1 VGDGVTLIQVVVSGL
16 LLGGIYTLLATG
28 ITLIFGVLKVVNF
41 AHGELMMIGM
51 YVTLFLYQFFG
62 IHPYVSIPLAAI
74 VLFLVGAALHAGLVK
89 WTISGKQERQI
100 VLTLGVSILLQSVAL
115 MTVGGNFRSAQL
127 PPVLGGSINLWGI
140 NIGTTHLVAFLI
152 AIVITFALLLFLN
165 RTLLGKAIRATAMD
179 GYAATLMG
187 VPVQRVY
194 LITMGIGGALA
205 GITGAILMPIYP
217 VYPTVGANL
226 VIIAFIVVV
235 LGGMGSVVGALYG
248 GLIIG
253 VVEAVV
259 GYFAGAEAAQVAVLA
274 LFLAIL
280 LIRPQGIMKAE
291 AA

>member
-1 VGDGVTLIQVVVSGL
+1 
-16 LLGGIYTLLATG
+16 
-28 ITLIFGVLKVVNF
+28 
-41 AHGELMMIGM
+41 
-51 YVTLFLYQFFG
+51 
-62 IHPYVSIPLAAI
+62 
-74 VLFLVGAALHAGLVK
+74 
-89 WTISGKQERQI
+89 
-100 VLTLGVSILLQSVAL
+100 
-115 MTVGGNFRSAQL
+115 
-127 PPVLGGSINLWGI
+127 
-140 NIGTTHLVAFLI
+140 
-152 AIVITFALLLFLN
+152 
-165 RTLLGKAIRATAMD
+165 
-179 GYAATLMG
+179 
-187 VPVQRVY
+187 
-194 LITMGIGGALA
+194 
-205 GITGAILMPIYP
+205 MPIYP